1 MSNATQSGGVSHAN
15 TGTTATNFGGSV
27 ESRAQREDVA
37 RLEAQ
42 GKASEVLNVYRLEPT
57 AAPSDPRWDNSP
69 SMGVVTVAART
80 AGDARIV
87 ATGLELDFQEIDA
100 APADDVTTR
109 NASAFRD
116 EKLYTVIELE
126 NGRVDLTRGV
136 LDGETVVDLIKPTQ
150 L

>member
-1 MSNATQSGGVSHAN
+1 MSNATQSGGAFSIN
-15 TGTTATNFGGSV
+15 SGTTSTDFGRSV
-27 ESRAQREDVA
+27 ESGAQREDAARVA
-37 RLEAQ
+37 SRGE
-42 GKASEVLNVYRLEPT
+42 ASELLNVYRLEPT
-57 AAPSDPRWDNSP
+57 AAPSDPRWENSP
-69 SMGVVTVAART
+69 SMGIVTVAART

-116 EKLYTVIELE
+116 EKLYTVVELE
-126 NGRVDLTRGV
+126 NGRTDLTRGV
-136 LDGETVVDLIKPTQ
+136 LHGETVVDLIKPVQ

>member
-1 MSNATQSGGVSHAN
+1 MSNATQSGSVSPAN
-15 TGTTATNFGGSV
+15 SGTTATEFGSSV
-27 ESRAQREDVA
+27 ESRAQREDPA
-37 RLEAQ
+37 RLESQ
-42 GKASEVLNVYRLEPT
+42 GEASEVLNVYRLEPT

-69 SMGVVTVAART
+69 PMGVVTVAART
-80 AGDARIV
+80 TGDARIV

-100 APADDVTTR
+100 APADDVTTI

-116 EKLYTVIELE
+116 EKLYTVVELE

-136 LDGETVVDLIKPTQ
+136 LDGKTAADLIKPTQ

>member
-1 MSNATQSGGVSHAN
+1 MSNATQSGGVSPAN
-15 TGTTATNFGGSV
+15 SGTTATNFGSSV
-27 ESRAQREDVA
+27 ESRAQREDAA
-37 RLEAQ
+37 RL
-42 GKASEVLNVYRLEPT
+42 GGRSKGGEVLNVYRLEPT
-57 AAPSDPRWDNSP
+57 AAPSDPRWSNSP

-116 EKLYTVIELE
+116 ETLYTVIELE